1 MVRISSIKFD
11 GKEQPKRATIITD
24 QGRVNVHWVDD
35 YGDRNWFTSGSLEA
49 QKLAV
54 STIERIERMV
64 QHL

>member
-1 MVRISSIKFD
+1 MTRISSIKFD

-24 QGRVNVHWVDD
+24 QGSVCVHWSND
-35 YGDRNWFTSGSLEA
+35 GNWFTSGNLEA

-54 STIERIERMV
+54 STIERIQRMV

>member
-1 MVRISSIKFD
+1 MARISTIKFD
-11 GKEQPKRATIITD
+11 DKERPKRATIITD
-24 QGRVNVHWVDD
+24 QGRVCVHWLND
-35 YGDRNWFTSGSLEA
+35 GNWFTSGNLEA